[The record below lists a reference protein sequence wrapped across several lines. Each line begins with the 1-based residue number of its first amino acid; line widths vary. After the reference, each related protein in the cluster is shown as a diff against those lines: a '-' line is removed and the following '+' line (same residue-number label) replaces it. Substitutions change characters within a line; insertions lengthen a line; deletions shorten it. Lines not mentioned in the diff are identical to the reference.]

1 MGKLRSGKPGG
12 PNFRPNQPIKRNIN
26 LSHPIPMQRPVTVN
40 PIRGASVNRAIARE
54 MRRSTFDQNRQN
66 TGIRPRFAVRPANPV
81 VKIMPKAPQP
91 VNVVNRTL
99 SARPVTLPSL
109 QQKAALKPP
118 VRSAPIKSGAIK
130 SVRKNSLDPK
140 MGNYQRSTGMVASVG
155 MAVAAAGLASL
166 VVNAA
171 SANPQISVETNSLNS
186 SLGDLK
192 TRSSLNKVVDKVN
205 RLDSDLLHALDLL
218 ESARKEGYVYQKD
231 LDETAYKAMDQW
243 QVIKPEIL
251 DSIPQHA
258 KAFQAKLLATR
269 PQLVRVNSLLSN
281 PEAAAPAIRDATA
294 QLSALS
300 AELDQI
306 ENALESRF
314 SDIRN
319 HTSEITAR
327 LNLIHWSMDQ
337 LSQAKFSLNETENLI
352 HAVQA
357 RWDQEGDQ
365 DPEGI
370 LYLTN
375 QRIIFERKEKV
386 ATKKILFITTSSE
399 LVQDVYIDQKI
410 DACTNEKAIHKGLFG
425 NQDFLEITFSDPKL
439 ANVSFHMNGQD
450 CNLWEGWIK
459 KAKSGEIETERS
471 VGSGISI
478 SDITGPLTNADI
490 LALQTE
496 VSDLQAVIS
505 LKEVRAEL
513 SKLEHDQGE
522 LESNLASLRAR
533 GYLIEKNLES
543 DVEILSLQWE
553 RIRTNADI
561 ALQSQTKLLGDQ
573 MVQIQKNMSL
583 LLGKIS
589 ILSEARP
596 LFLQVKS
603 AMASIEAQADAAD
616 DTVMVTYDQYADE
629 VESFSAHF
637 EWVEWMLDAIASA
650 SFKLLATESG
660 IAATEATF
668 HAPGMEPENGILYL
682 TDQRLLWEDRVEDYE
697 LKVNL
702 PLNLI
707 SDVKIEANSINNSH
721 SLIFTLKNS
730 APYPE
735 ILFTLAL
742 PVGDAWVKMI
752 GRASSGEYST
762 DRAVPID
769 PKEIDR
775 IRNAPRQCSNCGAA
789 FTAPILR
796 GQSDLTCEYCGQVT
810 PI

>member
-26 LSHPIPMQRPVTVN
+26 LSHPIPIQRPVTVN

-505 LKEVRAEL
+505 LKDVRAEL

-522 LESNLASLRAR
+522 LERNLASLRAR

-650 SFKLLATESG
+650 SFKFLATESG

-752 GRASSGEYST
+752 GRACSGEYST